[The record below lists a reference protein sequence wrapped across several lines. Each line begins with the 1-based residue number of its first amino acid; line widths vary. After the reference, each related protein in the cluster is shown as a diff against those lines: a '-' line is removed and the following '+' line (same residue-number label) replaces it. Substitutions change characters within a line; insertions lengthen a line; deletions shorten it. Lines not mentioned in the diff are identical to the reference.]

1 MDPEECLRIC
11 GASVGCSNIAY
22 PKLVMELMPVGT
34 ATLCVLIIILFPI
47 NYNDYFNYVCDVS
60 KMNNI

>member
-34 ATLCVLIIILFPI
+34 AIILIIILFPI
-47 NYNDYFNYVCDVS
+47 NYNDYFNYVFDDS